1 MQLIDKVLQA
11 LTDHLPVPGSL
22 PVTKLNPELLAP
34 AGSAEAFYAAVNAGA
49 DAVYMAG
56 TRFGARAY
64 ADNFGDGD
72 LIDCVRAAHARGVRI
87 HLTVNTLTRQ
97 SETAELLRF
106 LEPLAAE
113 GLDAVIVQDLGVIS
127 LIRSTFPDIAIH
139 ASTQLS
145 VTMEESARLL
155 ASLGVT
161 RVVPAREL
169 SLGEIIRLKQKL
181 PIEVETF
188 IHGAMCYSYSGKCLF
203 SSMLGGRSG
212 NRGRCAQPCR
222 LPYAVLSGDTSA
234 QAPFGRALPGA
245 PEYPLSMRD
254 QCALSLLPELISAGI
269 DSFKIEGRMKQ
280 AEYVGGVTSVYRGAI
295 DRYLQLRKE
304 NREGEWHPEPDELE
318 VLEGLYIRNE
328 RSDGYYHRRNGREM
342 ITLGL
347 PGYRGADEEQ
357 RRRIADKFI
366 HAPAPRDLTA
376 EVTLIPGEPA
386 RMHVRLGETETT
398 AEGAV
403 VQSAVKRPLGKDD
416 VIRQITRG
424 ETSGYAV
431 CSAEVIMPEPV
442 FLPVSALNDLR
453 RKALAAFAEKA
464 GEKLKRE
471 NGEALRRRR
480 RELLAAIGSG
490 GEVPQEGQCGP
501 ADKGSSP
508 ARRKAVNP
516 GLPGGIWAMVLT
528 RGQAEAAARAGASVL
543 VDDSGSFALGRSAAG
558 PEGEAAGQEAGITDP
573 AGRRIPVLAAF
584 PPAARESGRD
594 FMEEA
599 AERTGRGEYDGAFV
613 RTLEQLYFCF
623 EKGIPAFAEESVYC
637 WNRET
642 AELLGRF
649 LCGAAYPAE
658 LSLREWEAVF
668 GESGTEDFL
677 TMLTVYG
684 RTPLMVSAN
693 CVLRTSGRCTG
704 GRKGFSFAALKDRT
718 GAVLPC
724 LVDCTHCLNVIYNAL
739 PLSLYPQSGCYS
751 GPDAD
756 VKLLRFTTEL
766 PEEAE
771 DITALFA
778 RLFGKER
785 RDEDVLKEAEVR
797 GVNAPGTYT
806 RGRSR
811 RGAE

>member
-1 MQLIDKVLQA
+1 M
-11 LTDHLPVPGSL
+11 TDHYPVPGSL

-72 LIDCVRAAHARGVRI
+72 LIECVRAAHARGVRI

-97 SETAELLRF
+97 SETADLLRF

-169 SLGEIIRLKQKL
+169 SLGEIIRLKKKL

-203 SSMLGGRSG
+203 SSMIGGRSG

-222 LPYAVLSGDTSA
+222 LPYAVLSGDASA
-234 QAPFGRALPGA
+234 QAPFGRALSGA

-254 QCALSLLPELISAGI
+254 QCALSLLPELIGAGI

-295 DRYLQLRKE
+295 DRYLKLRRE
-304 NREGEWHPEPDELE
+304 NREKEWHPEPDELE
-318 VLEGLYIRNE
+318 VLEGLYIRSE

-347 PGYRGADEEQ
+347 PGYRGADEGQ
-357 RRRIADKFI
+357 RSRIADKFI
-366 HAPAPRDLTA
+366 HAPAPRNLTA

-386 RMHVRLGETETT
+386 RMYVRLGETESS
-398 AEGAV
+398 AEGAE

-431 CSAEVIMPEPV
+431 RSAEVIMPEPV

-464 GEKLKRE
+464 GEKLRME
-471 NGEALRRRR
+471 NGEALRRKRS
-480 RELLAAIGSG
+480 ELLAAIGSG
-490 GEVPQEGQCGP
+490 GEMPQEGHCGP
-501 ADKGSSP
+501 EKGQSGPEEAGSSP
-508 ARRKAVNP
+508 VRAKAENP
-516 GLPGGIWAMVLT
+516 GLPGGIWALVFT
-528 RGQAEAAARAGASVL
+528 RGQAEAAARAGAAVL
-543 VDDSGSFALGRSAAG
+543 VDESGSFALGRSAAD
-558 PEGEAAGQEAGITDP
+558 PEGEAAGQGAGITDP

-584 PPAARESGRD
+584 PPAARESGRN

-623 EKGIPAFAEESVYC
+623 GRGIPAFADESVYC

-642 AELLGRF
+642 AGLLGRY

-658 LSLREWEAVF
+658 LSLKEWEAVF

-693 CVLRTSGRCTG
+693 CVYMTSGRCTG

-739 PLSLYPQSGCYS
+739 PLSLYPQSGRYS

-771 DITALFA
+771 EITALFA
-778 RLFGKER
+778 RLFGEGH
-785 RDEDVLKEAEVR
+785 RDEDVPGQAEVR